1 MMMVFSILTE
11 TRAMPRQARKLSAS
25 DVQALRAPGLT
36 AVGGAIG
43 LYLHVGATGA
53 RSWIVRLSVDGKR
66 RDMGLGGLDA
76 VPLAEARERA
86 AAARAQALEGR
97 DPIALRRH
105 SPATPATPA
114 RRGQGATRRDHE
126 GGTIAGVAVAPGVR
140 AEKSASRRG
149 RGSGAVTL
157 SDVAKLAGVS
167 LMSASRA
174 LNSPAQVSGD
184 IRARVLAAVAETRY
198 VANRVASSL
207 ASRHSRLVAAI
218 VPSLAGPVFQAMV
231 QSLIG
236 ELGVHGYQLMLG
248 QSGYGVQEDDA
259 LLNAIIG
266 RRPDGLVLGGVVPSE
281 EGRQRLRASG
291 IPVVETW
298 DMVVDPIDMLVGFS
312 HEEIATA
319 VADLLLER
327 GRTHLAFV
335 GGSHARALRRAR
347 AFVEAARRHEGRHP
361 ATRQVVSVAVEAP
374 AGVRSGRDALK
385 DILARQ
391 PRTDAIF
398 CSSDL
403 LALGVLTEAR
413 AMGLRVP
420 EDLAVVGFGDLPFAA
435 DIAPALTTVRIDDA
449 AIGRHAARF
458 IIQRAGA
465 GAGADVLRE
474 RVVDV
479 GFSIV
484 ERESA

>member
-1 MMMVFSILTE
+1 
-11 TRAMPRQARKLSAS
+11 MPRQARKLSAS

-105 SPATPATPA
+105 APATPATPA

-361 ATRQVVSVAVEAP
+361 ATRQVVSVAVGRPP
-374 AGVRSGRDALK
+374 ACA
-385 DILARQ
+385 
-391 PRTDAIF
+391 
-398 CSSDL
+398 
-403 LALGVLTEAR
+403 
-413 AMGLRVP
+413 
-420 EDLAVVGFGDLPFAA
+420 
-435 DIAPALTTVRIDDA
+435 
-449 AIGRHAARF
+449 
-458 IIQRAGA
+458 AGA
-465 GAGADVLRE
+465 TP
-474 RVVDV
+474 
-479 GFSIV
+479 
-484 ERESA
+484 